1 MKEKLNQ
8 IALPLMLN
16 NVLALFIGLCDQA
29 MIGHVSL
36 TGFASVGIV
45 AGIINSVTGILGA
58 TSVSFNILGAR
69 AKGDQ
74 DQRALVS
81 SYHYHMIQSIMI
93 GIISIGLVGCLGRI
107 FLQHF
112 YQLQGEV
119 LQEAMNYAV
128 IFSASIGL
136 NLMIFMGSSYLK
148 IINETKYVLIG
159 NLTAALCNVVF
170 DYILI
175 FGHFGFQRLGIVGNA
190 MGSILAL
197 IVNLIIYSIIIKKSK
212 PIQFI
217 KISQKQIRESF
228 KLSLPLMG
236 QEFLEGTLMILA
248 IGMLVARIGLL
259 EVAVYQLLVTLVEIA
274 FMPIYGYGQAALT
287 LISEGIEHHSKIV
300 GLAIKQ
306 SFIFYS
312 LMAVGLII
320 GSPLMLKLI
329 IDDVSVIQL
338 AYRYLP
344 LVMAVTLL
352 NIPSTIYK
360 YGLQSIGKE
369 TDTFRIT
376 CLGSI
381 LSLLFILINFLF
393 NQNLV
398 VIYLGFGVN
407 YGYLLYRFNLKLQ
420 A

>member
-69 AKGDQ
+69 AKGEKDQ
-74 DQRALVS
+74 KALAS
-81 SYHYHMIQSIMI
+81 SYHYHMIQSIVI
-93 GIISIGLVGCLGRI
+93 GIISIGLVGCFGSL
-107 FLQHF
+107 FLKYF

-159 NLTAALCNVVF
+159 NLTAALCNVLF

-175 FGHFGFQRLGIVGNA
+175 FGHLGFPRLGIVGNA

-197 IVNLIIYSIIIKKSK
+197 VVNLVIYSIIIKK
-212 PIQFI
+212 PIPLI
-217 KISQKQIRESF
+217 KINKKQIRESF

-236 QEFLEGTLMILA
+236 QEFLEGTLLILV
-248 IGMLVARIGLL
+248 IGMLVARIGIV
-259 EVAVYQLLVTLVEIA
+259 EVAVYQLLASLVEIS
-274 FMPIYGYGQAALT
+274 FMPTYGYGQAALT

-306 SFIFYS
+306 SFVFYS
-312 LMAVGLII
+312 LIAGGLII
-320 GSPLMLKLI
+320 GSPLILKLI

-344 LVMAVTLL
+344 LVIGITLL
-352 NIPSTIYK
+352 NVPSTIYK
-360 YGLQSIGKE
+360 YGLQSIRKE
-369 TDTFRIT
+369 TDAFRVT
-376 CLGSI
+376 CIGSI
-381 LSLLFILINFLF
+381 LGILFIFIVFLF
-393 NQNLV
+393 DQNLV
-398 VIYLGFGVN
+398 TVYLGLGLN
-407 YGYLLYRFNLKLQ
+407 YGYLLYRFNMKLK

>member
-69 AKGDQ
+69 VKGEQ
-74 DQRALVS
+74 NQKALAS
-81 SYHYHMIQSIMI
+81 SYHYHMIQSIVI
-93 GIISIGLVGCLGRI
+93 GMISIGLVGCFGRF
-107 FLQHF
+107 FLKHF

-128 IFSASIGL
+128 IFSTSIGL

-159 NLTAALCNVVF
+159 NLTAALCNVLF

-175 FGHFGFQRLGIVGNA
+175 FGHLGFPRLGIVGNA

-197 IVNLIIYSIIIKKSK
+197 VVNLVIYSIIIKKQI
-212 PIQFI
+212 PLI
-217 KISQKQIRESF
+217 KINKKQIRESF

-236 QEFLEGTLMILA
+236 QEFLEGTLMILV
-248 IGMLVARIGLL
+248 IGMLVARIGIV
-259 EVAVYQLLVTLVEIA
+259 EVAIYQLLASLVEIS

-287 LISEGIEHHSKIV
+287 LISEGSEHHSKIV

-306 SFIFYS
+306 SFVFYS
-312 LMAVGLII
+312 LIAGGLII

-344 LVMAVTLL
+344 LVMGITLL

-360 YGLQSIGKE
+360 YGLQSVGKE

-376 CLGSI
+376 CLGSV
-381 LSLLFILINFLF
+381 LGLLFIIIIFLF
-393 NQNLV
+393 NHHLV
-398 VIYLGFGVN
+398 VIYLGLGVN
-407 YGYLLYRFNLKLQ
+407 YGYLLYCFNLKLQ